1 MSVLRRQGWELFL
14 VVLILATALL
24 NTVMSPYYMDPAQIL
39 SGLQYVV
46 VPGIIALGLTPI
58 VVMGEIDISLM
69 ALVAVGTVLFGWLS
83 VLGLPVLLAI
93 PIVFAVGAAAGLANG
108 LIVTSYA
115 LPSMAVT
122 LGSMAAFRGI
132 AYLLPGGST
141 GYSSQQLGA
150 DYQWLGSTV
159 VGIIPVSLV
168 VFLLVAVFFAV
179 LMHRTVFGRLAFAA
193 GNNRVATRYS
203 GTRVRL
209 LLVMAYG
216 MAGVATMLSALVFVG
231 YTASARGDNGG
242 TQLLLVVTCVVL
254 GGIELKGGK
263 GNLAGV
269 FLAILLLGTLSN
281 GMGLANIDAPQ
292 QVIVFGVILIGA
304 VLAPVLTT
312 GARRWL
318 RARRRGAFPIE
329 ARR

>member
-1 MSVLRRQGWELFL
+1 MSLIRRQGWEIFL
-14 VVLILATALL
+14 SALILAVALL
-24 NTVMSPYYMDPAQIL
+24 NTFMSPYYLDPAQIL
-39 SGLQYVV
+39 TGMQYIV

-58 VVMGEIDISLM
+58 VLMGEIDISLM
-69 ALVAVGTVLFGWLS
+69 ALIAVGTVLFGWLS
-83 VLGLPVLLAI
+83 TLGVPVLLAI
-93 PIVFAVGAAAGLANG
+93 PVVFAVGGAAGLANG
-108 LIVTSYA
+108 LIVTSYN

-122 LGSMAAFRGI
+122 LGSMAVFRGI
-132 AYLLPGGST
+132 AYLLPGGAT
-141 GYSSQQLGA
+141 GYSSQQLA
-150 DYQWLGSTV
+150 PDYQWLGSTTI
-159 VGIIPVSLV
+159 GIIPISV
-168 VFLLVAVFFAV
+168 VIFVLVAILFTV

-209 LLVMAYG
+209 LLVTAYG

-263 GNLAGV
+263 GNLPGV
-269 FLAILLLGTLSN
+269 FLAIVLLGTLSN

-292 QVIVFGVILIGA
+292 QVIVFGLILIGA
-304 VLAPVLTT
+304 VLAPVLITA
-312 GARRWL
+312 ARRWL
-318 RARRRGAFPIE
+318 RTRRRGTASLAAPS
-329 ARR
+329 